1 MKLDEK
7 NAPPV
12 GEYVYFYSL
21 FLHFACVLHADKGI
35 QQICNNM
42 VRKNQELIE
51 KFLDYLFKIGKCERA
66 IVQNAIDE
74 AGKTIHRLIAI
85 VFILTHSLSN

>member
-1 MKLDEK
+1 MKLDE
-7 NAPPV
+7 NNIPPV

-21 FLHFACVLHADKGI
+21 FLHFACVLHADTGV

-51 KFLDYLFKIGKCERA
+51 KFLDYMFKYGKCERGTVQSA
-66 IVQNAIDE
+66 IEE
-74 AGKTIHRLIAI
+74 AGKNEIPFELSI
-85 VFILTHSLSN
+85 V